1 MGFGFGKG
9 RAKGKGAGE
18 GKGGGKGEAKGAG
31 AGVGAGTGKG
41 EGCGKARVTGR
52 GSDGA
57 VDAVADAAE
66 ESVDLG
72 EDILAGGTDMDIPI
86 GIQDRPIDEG
96 GGGLAGQAGAV
107 HMAVLAY

>member
-1 MGFGFGKG
+1 MLERGKVAEKV
-9 RAKGKGAGE
+9 RPRVQVLVLEQELEKAKA
-18 GKGGGKGEAKGAG
+18 
-31 AGVGAGTGKG
+31 V
-41 EGCGKARVTGR
+41 GKALVTGR

-66 ESVDLG
+66 ESVDLEEG
-72 EDILAGGTDMDIPI
+72 ILAGGTDMDIPI